1 MKKFTTFTFLL
12 LFLTFILNSCQK
24 DEVENTTF
32 SDNILVFKSMEE
44 FESTI
49 EEISKMSDN
58 DRANWQKDKNFKSFG
73 TISNSF
79 FESINFDSIKDI
91 EELKALDADNKYLN
105 IYKEEG
111 EWVFEPKELNSIE
124 RFVVNEDMLYI
135 IDSTAYKLIDG
146 GLVSSSI
153 KSIEKLKNL
162 KSIDEASFSSIFSI
176 NRVGKSSLKSVL
188 LEEHTFSNTSW
199 DKEYKIKVWIQTEN
213 FWAFFPTRTQRE
225 VEFTVTNYKKGIL
238 GWYTK
243 KLPTTYNVFLDTYDE
258 FAPEIGLYINESVYN
273 HDIDSYNKYKRTDVD
288 PNGWS
293 NKYNPVFS
301 DFRVSASNGYTA
313 TGN

>member
-1 MKKFTTFTFLL
+1 
-12 LFLTFILNSCQK
+12 
-24 DEVENTTF
+24 
-32 SDNILVFKSMEE
+32 
-44 FESTI
+44 
-49 EEISKMSDN
+49 MSD
-58 DRANWQKDKNFKSFG
+58 DERINWGKEMNFKSFG
-73 TISNSF
+73 TISKTF
-79 FESINFDSIKDI
+79 FEGINFDSIKSI
-91 EELKALDADNKYLN
+91 EELKALDKDDKYLN
-105 IYKEEG
+105 IFKEGG
-111 EWVFEPKELNSIE
+111 EWVFEPKELNSLE

-301 DFRVSASNGYTA
+301 DFRVSASNGYTS